1 MSTIKS
7 VRVTKLFGYEGNDFT
22 LNLVDDCQITFV
34 YAFNGVGKTTLL
46 KLIYAAIKQ
55 NPFILHS
62 INFESIILTF
72 SHNEQLIVK
81 RICGNDS
88 DFEELIQKGI
98 PLFIYELKLPK
109 RLFGYHSF
117 IEHLPTE
124 KKSPEIKQF
133 LDNLDTDILF
143 ANKDYGRVVRAN
155 VEIDESCYPYLET
168 DWIPIS
174 LKTLKDL
181 IKENEKER
189 ETIKEQYKNLRDN
202 NKKENEIIKD
212 RNKNLKKEIVS
223 GVTTSVLGSALGVFG
238 APFGIAPLL
247 VAAGVITGSAGV
259 ISGSVGLYNRKKRKS
274 KESDDLEDIEKI
286 DEEEEQFIDIPLPD
300 KINYIQTKLKSYL
313 EKDKAIETKISLF
326 EEIINSYNTL
336 TDKELRINRESGE
349 LEIKTIFSDSKLLE
363 AKYLSSG
370 EKNLLLLYFHIIF
383 ILPDLQSE
391 EESFVELIDEPEV
404 SMHSTWLITFFESVE
419 HINEVLNRKANY
431 QYIITTHSPGITFKK
446 SDLMVELKRD

>member
-46 KLIYAAIKQ
+46 KLIYAVIKQ
-55 NPFILHS
+55 NPFILRS

-81 RICGNDS
+81 RICGYDS

-98 PLFIYELKLPK
+98 PLFTYELKLPK

-181 IKENEKER
+181 INENEKER
-189 ETIKEQYKNLRDN
+189 ETIKEYQ
-202 NKKENEIIKD
+202 NKK
-212 RNKNLKKEIVS
+212 LKKEIVS
-223 GVTTSVLGSALGVFG
+223 GVTTSVLGSALSVFG

-286 DEEEEQFIDIPLPD
+286 DEEEELFIDIPLPD

-313 EKDKAIETKISLF
+313 EKDKAIEAKISLF

-419 HINEVLNRKANY
+419 HINEVLNRKSNY
-431 QYIITTHSPGITFKK
+431 QYIVTTHSPGITFKK